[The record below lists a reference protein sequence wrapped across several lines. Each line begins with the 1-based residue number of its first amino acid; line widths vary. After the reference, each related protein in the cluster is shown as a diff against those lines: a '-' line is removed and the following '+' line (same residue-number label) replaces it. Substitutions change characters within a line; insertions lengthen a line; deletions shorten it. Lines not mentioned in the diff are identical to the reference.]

1 MKIIAPL
8 AIIGSLLFAA
18 CSSDDNGFSDTPNAT
33 LQFKMTQNWDG
44 ESFTIED
51 FNTTNYTNAFG
62 NSQTINQLRY
72 LISHIEL
79 TRESGEK
86 VLFENPYIFVDL
98 EAASTSNPT
107 GTIPQGNYTAVSFVF
122 GFNEDM
128 NTSGLYPELNSVSW
142 NWPPMLGGGYHYLQ
156 MEGFYQSATTPQP
169 YAYHMGTA
177 RESEGVFDNNH
188 FTVTLN
194 QNFTVGETVEIE
206 IKMNLAEW
214 FKNPHTWNL
223 EEYNTDLM
231 MNYTAQKMM
240 HDNGKSVF
248 SLGTIQ

>member
-1 MKIIAPL
+1 MKRIIPL
-8 AIIGSLLFAA
+8 VFISLLFAA
-18 CSSDDNGFSDTPNAT
+18 CSGDDDGGSEVENAT
-33 LQFKMTQNWDG
+33 VQFKMTQNWDG
-44 ESFTIED
+44 DNFTIDD
-51 FNTTNYTNAFG
+51 FNTTNFTNAYG
-62 NSQTINQLRY
+62 NVQTINLLRY

-79 TRESGEK
+79 TKESGEK

-98 EAASTSNPT
+98 EATSTSNLT
-107 GTIPQGNYTAVSFVF
+107 GTIPQGDYKSISFVF
-122 GFNEDM
+122 GFNEEM
-128 NTSGLYPELNSVSW
+128 NTSGLYPELNSASW
-142 NWPPMLGGGYHYLQ
+142 NWPDMLGGGYHFLQ
-156 MEGFYQSATTPQP
+156 MEGFYQSATAPQP

-177 RESEGVFDNNH
+177 RVSEGVFEANH

-206 IKMNLAEW
+206 IKMNIAEW

-223 EEYNTDLM
+223 EEYNVDLM

-240 HDNGKSVF
+240 HDNGKSAF